1 MTAASTALSRLLA
14 VASLARAAVAPHE
27 ILFVVMSTTNTLKN
41 PFFNWES
48 RALPAHRTWARGA
61 RLLFVMEYN
70 ELSRERFARPGC
82 RAHRTRDRAF
92 ALVKCA
98 GEPPVVLTK
107 QCGGEYPLS
116 LSFSRTARDA
126 TRPRARAHTPPH
138 PFSRRVV
145 PRAARADH
153 RAPRTSAE
161 ARRAPERPAPRS

>member
-116 LSFSRTARDA
+116 LSFSHRARRDA
-126 TRPRARAHTPPH
+126 TARARAHATAPLFSPRR
-138 PFSRRVV
+138 PSRRARRSS
-145 PRAARADH
+145 RAAD
-153 RAPRTSAE
+153 E
-161 ARRAPERPAPRS
+161 RRGAAAPERPAPRS